1 MVRYKLA
8 IFIIFIF
15 FVRNI
20 FAQNP
25 FILLDQG
32 GYKVEAGDMLEV
44 RVLNENEC
52 NVQVKVNPNGLIR
65 LMYIGM
71 IQVGGLTIQK
81 IEEKIKV
88 NYTEKRIFR
97 NPTIIAKITSYTPK
111 FVYLSG
117 SVNNPGPFAL
127 PNEAI
132 AISIGELINM
142 SGGFSPIA
150 NKSKVSVTRS
160 FRDKNGK
167 LVETKTFPV
176 DVDALSK
183 GKTHIKGQKWWVY
196 PGDRINVTERLF

>member
-1 MVRYKLA
+1 
-8 IFIIFIF
+8 
-15 FVRNI
+15 
-20 FAQNP
+20 
-25 FILLDQG
+25 
-32 GYKVEAGDMLEV
+32 
-44 RVLNENEC
+44 
-52 NVQVKVNPNGLIR
+52 
-65 LMYIGM
+65 M
-71 IQVGGLTIQK
+71 IQVGGLTIQQ
-81 IEEKIKV
+81 IEEKLKSITPRK
-88 NYTEKRIFR
+88 EFFR

-117 SVNNPGPFAL
+117 SVNNPGPFVL

-160 FRDKNGK
+160 FRDRNGK

-183 GKTHIKGQKWWVY
+183 GKTHIKGQN
-196 PGDRINVTERLF
+196 GGCILEIESM

>member
-1 MVRYKLA
+1 MYE
-8 IFIIFIF
+8 ISS
-15 FVRNI
+15 
-20 FAQNP
+20 QNP
-25 FILLDQG
+25 FILRIKG

-71 IQVGGLTIQK
+71 IQVGGLTIQQ
-81 IEEKIKV
+81 IEEKIKF
-88 NYTEKRIFR
+88 NYIEKRIFR

-117 SVNNPGPFAL
+117 SVNNPGPFVL

-150 NKSKVSVTRS
+150 NKSK
-160 FRDKNGK
+160 K
-167 LVETKTFPV
+167 
-176 DVDALSK
+176 
-183 GKTHIKGQKWWVY
+183 Y
-196 PGDRINVTERLF
+196 P